1 MSIRVVING
10 FGRIGRITLRN
21 YLEKNDSNVEIVAI
35 NGIKDIEN
43 AVLNIK
49 YDTIYGKLSNEIHTD
64 GKYIVI
70 DGRKILALNERNV
83 EKLPWKELGVDIVI
97 ESTGKFTTGETAKS
111 HIDAGARKVIISA
124 PGKDI
129 DGTFVVGV
137 NHHEYDNENQH
148 IISNASCTTNCLAPV
163 CKVLLDEFG
172 IEKGH
177 MTTVHA
183 YTNNQVLLDAVN
195 KSDMRRSRGTAE
207 SIIPTTT
214 GAAKAISKVIPEM
227 EGLLTGMAMRVP
239 VSSVSV
245 VDLVVQLKKDVTLEE
260 VNAALEKASAE
271 NMKGILGYST
281 DPLVSVDFRKEDC
294 SSVVDALS
302 TQINDGLVKIISWY
316 DNEWGYSRR
325 LLELAEHVAGKMQ
338 DRRDRSRKSA

>member
-35 NGIKDIEN
+35 NGIKDIDN

-49 YDTIYGKLSNEIHTD
+49 YDTIYGKLANEIHSD

-70 DGRKILALNERNV
+70 DGKKILALNERNV

-97 ESTGKFTTGETAKS
+97 ESTGKFTSGETAQA

-163 CKVLLDEFG
+163 CKVLLEEFG

-227 EGLLTGMAMRVP
+227 EGVLTGMAMRVP

-245 VDLVVQLKKDVTLEE
+245 VDLVVQLKKDASLEE
-260 VNAALEKASAE
+260 VNAALKKASGDS
-271 NMKGILGYST
+271 MKGILGYSM

-325 LLELAEHVAGKMQ
+325 LLELTEHVAGKMQ
-338 DRRDRSRKSA
+338 DKRDRSRKSA

>member
-1 MSIRVVING
+1 MGIRVVING

-35 NGIKDIEN
+35 NGIKNIDN
-43 AVLNIK
+43 AILNIK

-70 DGRKILALNERNV
+70 DGKKILALNERNLD
-83 EKLPWKELGVDIVI
+83 KLPWKELGVDIVI
-97 ESTGKFTTGETAKS
+97 ESTGKFTTGESAQA

-124 PGKDI
+124 PGNDI
-129 DGTFVVGV
+129 DGTFVLGV
-137 NHHEYDNENQH
+137 NHHEYDNESQH

-163 CKVLLDEFG
+163 CRVLLEEFG

-177 MTTVHA
+177 MTTIHA

-207 SIIPTTT
+207 SIIPTST
-214 GAAKAISKVIPEM
+214 GAAKAISKVLPEM
-227 EGLLTGMAMRVP
+227 EGLLSGMAMRVP

-245 VDLVVQLKKDVTLEE
+245 VDLVVQLGKKVTLEE
-260 VNAALEKASAE
+260 VNAAFEKASKGS
-271 NMKGILGYST
+271 MKGVLGYCT
-281 DPLVSVDFRKEDC
+281 DPLVSVDFRKENC
-294 SSVVDALS
+294 SSVVDSLS
-302 TQINDGLVKIISWY
+302 TQVNDGLVKIISWY

-325 LLELAEHVAGKMQ
+325 LLELTEYVAEKMQ
-338 DRRDRSRKSA
+338 SKRDSRRKSA

>member
-1 MSIRVVING
+1 MGIRVVING

-35 NGIKDIEN
+35 NGIKDIDN
-43 AVLNIK
+43 AILNIK

-70 DGRKILALNERNV
+70 DGKKILALNERNLD
-83 EKLPWKELGVDIVI
+83 KLPWKELGVDIVI
-97 ESTGKFTTGETAKS
+97 ESTGKFTTGESAQA

-124 PGKDI
+124 PGNDI
-129 DGTFVVGV
+129 DGTFVLGV
-137 NHHEYDNENQH
+137 NHHEYDSESQH

-163 CKVLLDEFG
+163 CRVLLEEFG

-177 MTTVHA
+177 MTTIHA

-207 SIIPTTT
+207 SIIPTST
-214 GAAKAISKVIPEM
+214 GAAKAISKVLPEM
-227 EGLLTGMAMRVP
+227 EGLLSGMAMRVP

-245 VDLVVQLKKDVTLEE
+245 VDLVVQLGKKVTLEE
-260 VNAALEKASAE
+260 VNAAFEKASKGS
-271 NMKGILGYST
+271 MKGVLGYCT
-281 DPLVSVDFRKEDC
+281 DPLVSVDFRKENC
-294 SSVVDALS
+294 SSVVDSLS
-302 TQINDGLVKIISWY
+302 TQVNDGLVKIISWY

-325 LLELAEHVAGKMQ
+325 LLELTEYVAEKMQ
-338 DRRDRSRKSA
+338 SKRDSRRKSA

>member
-21 YLEKNDSNVEIVAI
+21 YLEKNDTNVEIVAI
-35 NGIKDIEN
+35 NGIKNVDDALI
-43 AVLNIK
+43 NIK
-49 YDTIYGKLSNEIHTD
+49 YDSVYGKLPYEMHTD
-64 GKYIVI
+64 GQYIVI
-70 DGRKILALNERNV
+70 NGKKILALNERNT
-83 EKLPWKELGVDIVI
+83 EKLPWKELGIDIVI
-97 ESTGKFTTGETAKS
+97 ESTGAFTTGESAQA
-111 HIDAGARKVIISA
+111 HIDAGAKKVIISA
-124 PGKDI
+124 PGNDI

-137 NHHEYDNENQH
+137 NHHEYDNESHN

-163 CKVLLDEFG
+163 CKVLMEEFG

-177 MTTVHA
+177 MTTIHA

-195 KSDMRRSRGTAE
+195 KKDMRRSRGTAE

-214 GAAKAISKVIPEM
+214 GAAKAISKVMPEM
-227 EGLLTGMAMRVP
+227 EGLLSGMAMRVP

-245 VDLVVQLKKDVTLEE
+245 IDLVVQLKKEASLEE
-260 VNAALEKASAE
+260 VNAALENAS
-271 NMKGILGYST
+271 KGMLKGVLGYCT
-281 DPLVSVDFRKEDC
+281 DPLVSIDFRKEDC

-302 TQINDGLVKIISWY
+302 TQVNDGLVKIISWY

-325 LLELAEHVAGKMQ
+325 LLELTEYVADKM
-338 DRRDRSRKSA
+338 REKRKNSLRSA